1 MAPACA
7 RRAENPH
14 ARRYGSPSRA
24 LVDEI
29 RVRLGQRHVAAKVW
43 IAFQEGSE
51 RRRRM
56 HPAEGLGGRNAKGA
70 ARLVLKRARRLLGR
84 LGLGENAGAVAIVGS
99 AGLGQ

>member
-1 MAPACA
+1 
-7 RRAENPH
+7 
-14 ARRYGSPSRA
+14 
-24 LVDEI
+24 
-29 RVRLGQRHVAAKVW
+29 
-43 IAFQEGSE
+43 
-51 RRRRM
+51 M